1 MSNTLTYPASRHIA
15 LSTLVCLLWAYKQWL
30 SLLFAA
36 IQPADWV
43 TTGQTGHLW
52 DPRLHGYPEY
62 KKVNHLGYIY
72 YNKMFVNLSL
82 SLFCQVVGKKD
93 LVLETSLMRPLDRIA
108 GASLLKVSVC
118 SH

>member
-1 MSNTLTYPASRHIA
+1 MSNTVTYPPSRHIA

-62 KKVNHLGYIY
+62 KKVNHFGYIY
-72 YNKMFVNLSL
+72 YSKML
-82 SLFCQVVGKKD
+82 
-93 LVLETSLMRPLDRIA
+93 
-108 GASLLKVSVC
+108 
-118 SH
+118 